1 MPWCLAKASWRKF
14 CGTSA
19 YELFQTQKP
28 LGALRPSRKVEGKSF
43 FHLRGT
49 EPAEAPTP
57 SGSMLILV
65 TKAPS
70 CCRFDGQPEE
80 RQQLLPGETRRESA
94 VEGTSGAAELAIIR
108 VRAGEAALQGKPC
121 ASTGSWAG

>member
-1 MPWCLAKASWRKF
+1 
-14 CGTSA
+14 
-19 YELFQTQKP
+19 
-28 LGALRPSRKVEGKSF
+28 
-43 FHLRGT
+43 LRGT
-49 EPAEAPTP
+49 EPAEVSTP
-57 SGSMLILV
+57 SGSMLMLV

-108 VRAGEAALQGKPC
+108 VRAGEAALQGEPC